1 MIDLG
6 TMIDDSTPLAAS
18 FLIATSKFKT
28 SEAIKFGQ
36 FVFVLELGNASPT
49 APKMDR
55 ENLT

>member
-28 SEAIKFGQ
+28 SEAIKFYA
-36 FVFVLELGNASPT
+36 V
-49 APKMDR
+49 
-55 ENLT
+55 NLCLF